1 INWRFVERT
10 GRRTGPK
17 GSFLRVSIGGREV
30 PTYIVSRHPSNWG
43 FLLESCWTVY
53 TSWEMPPRDGP
64 GCDRSLLDDELT
76 VTMDDQWEEV
86 C

>member
-1 INWRFVERT
+1 M
-10 GRRTGPK
+10 
-17 GSFLRVSIGGREV
+17 

-43 FLLESCWTVY
+43 FLLESCWTLY

-64 GCDRSLLDDELT
+64 DCDRSLLDDKLT

-86 C
+86 RRSRLSTCCSTYSITS

>member
-1 INWRFVERT
+1 M
-10 GRRTGPK
+10 
-17 GSFLRVSIGGREV
+17 

-53 TSWEMPPRDGP
+53 TSWEMPPKEGP
-64 GCDRSLLDDELT
+64 GCDKSLLDDELT

-86 C
+86 RASVCVSMCLFCSLFLFLSRLFRF